1 MTVPNIGLTQRR
13 LRFLGGIVAFAVAL
27 AALGALLSQG
37 APRWWRLSLFLP
49 FLAANI
55 GLLQHREKT

>member
-1 MTVPNIGLTQRR
+1 V
-13 LRFLGGIVAFAVAL
+13 
-27 AALGALLSQG
+27 LLSQG